1 MLKALYIYIYITSN
15 AKHTALSSPLYHGF
29 KKGLEMWVFVKQCR
43 RLIKVVCILKKIKL
57 ISFLKKHLDDDI
69 LD

>member
-1 MLKALYIYIYITSN
+1 MLKAFYIYITSN
-15 AKHTALSSPLYHGF
+15 AKHTGLSSPLYHGL
-29 KKGLEMWVFVKQCR
+29 KKGLEMWVLVKQCR
-43 RLIKVVCILKKIKL
+43 RSIKVICFLKKIKW